1 MAETFEEY
9 RDRVLGYLGDLDP
22 ITVQQQTPGRL
33 SALIEGVPAE
43 ILPFRPAPGKWCIQ
57 EIVIH
62 MADAELAMG
71 WRLRNMLASPGIQLP
86 WFDQDVWSEALEY
99 QNRDLARALE
109 LFGSLR
115 RSNLELLLSVPR
127 SRWDSHHGVHSL
139 RGRQTVAEFVR
150 LEAAHDLD
158 HLQQI
163 ERILAGRG
171 IS

>member
-22 ITVQQQTPGRL
+22 ITVQQQTPERL
-33 SALIEGVPAE
+33 AALLKGVPAGT
-43 ILPFRPAPGKWCIQ
+43 LGFRPAPRKWCIH
-57 EIVIH
+57 EIVVH

-71 WRLRNMLASPGIQLP
+71 WRLRNMLASPGVQLP

-99 QNRDLARALE
+99 RNRDLARALE

-115 RSNLELLLSVPR
+115 RSNLELLLSMPR

-171 IS
+171 TS